1 MINISE
7 HIQYV
12 SIQQDDLRLMNKYID
27 SWDERRRLSFCARGR
42 WVSRVVGSDPTR
54 RSLEW
59 YGGGLESLR
68 EEDSEMCGFETLA

>member
-27 SWDERRRLSFCARGR
+27 RTVERRRLSFCARGR
-42 WVSRVVGSDPTR
+42 WVSRVRGSCRGGVWGPPGVGS
-54 RSLEW
+54 
-59 YGGGLESLR
+59 ESLG